1 MAIAL
6 VAGCGAPVRPIDVV
20 TEPTNSM
27 ERTMSAEEFAAATAR
42 LRATL
47 ARNHIAIDSES
58 VIETCTGH
66 DLSGKCVRCDVAG
79 VGDTAGIEPDMID
92 AIALAFAAYPDRAL
106 AALDLDHVALCSK
119 IRFSNDQGVSP
130 SGVAVLGEARIL
142 LSIEAF
148 HGDRQYESFTIG
160 QVVHHELFHVLDAS
174 ARPGAASD
182 REWAALNPK
191 GFAYRDPA
199 DRQVRPPGFVNGYA
213 TTDDDED
220 RASTFEYLIGQPQ
233 KLCELAK
240 SDTVLAAKVRVV
252 WKRAARVVGDAVLRR
267 AAPCVAT
274 IAKSDS
280 RAVARKRRL

>member
-1 MAIAL
+1 
-6 VAGCGAPVRPIDVV
+6 
-20 TEPTNSM
+20 
-27 ERTMSAEEFAAATAR
+27 MSEADFAAATSR

-47 ARNHIAIDSES
+47 ARNHIAIDTDS

-66 DLSGKCVRCDVAG
+66 DLNGKCVRCDVAG

-119 IRFSNDQGVSP
+119 IRFSNDDGVSP
-130 SGVAVLGEARIL
+130 AGVAMLGEARIL

-160 QVVHHELFHVLDAS
+160 QVVHHELFHVLDES
-174 ARPGAASD
+174 ARAGAATD

-199 DRQVRPPGFVNGYA
+199 DRQVRPHGFVNGYA

-220 RASTFEYLIGQPQ
+220 RASTFEYLIGQPE

-240 SDTVLAAKVRVV
+240 SDKVLAAKVRVV
-252 WKRAARVVGDAVLRR
+252 WKRAAKVVGDAVLRR
-267 AAPCVAT
+267 AASCVGKLNN
-274 IAKSDS
+274 KSDS
-280 RAVARKRRL
+280 AKRRVVIDPARVRSKP